1 MLTFEKFCKANKAH
15 TALQADD
22 LLKSS
27 KVGDAFVFDAIGYK
41 ENCTV
46 RTHVEAF
53 YSHFPFVAHTP
64 THTHAHT
71 LSAFVLDAIDWL
83 RGTLHGTHS
92 YGSALQHTATHCYTL
107 QHSILFAHFPSPRT
121 HTHAHVHVS
130 ARRGG
135 DNNCLRLFLT
145 NGCKKI
151 ETIERIETIEIIET
165 IHRRDNTQ

>member
-1 MLTFEKFCKANKAH
+1 MLCLLWKIAVMLTFEKFCKANKAH

-53 YSHFPFVAHTP
+53 CSHFPFVTHTP

-71 LSAFVLDAIDWL
+71 LSAFVFDAIDWL

-92 YGSALQHTATHCYTL
+92 YGSALQHTATHCNTL
-107 QHSILFAHFPSPRT
+107 LHTTTQHFIRPLPLSSHSHART
-121 HTHAHVHVS
+121 RACECEE
-130 ARRGG
+130 RR
-135 DNNCLRLFLT
+135 R
-145 NGCKKI
+145 
-151 ETIERIETIEIIET
+151 
-165 IHRRDNTQ
+165 Q